1 MFHVSGTKHSIQS
14 TIYTMNTPKTVG
26 FKTLG
31 CRLNQYETD
40 ALASKF
46 ARLGFKVVE
55 DSKNTDVYIV
65 NTCTVTNQSDQKSRY
80 VVNHALKHGHTGMLI
95 ITGCMANHHKEQL
108 EAKYPNAYVVDNKE
122 KSTIPQL
129 VQAHFNAEII
139 PAHQQQSGVFA
150 YEPASET
157 FHTRSMV
164 KIQDGCDNFCTFCII
179 PKVRGRAIS
188 RPANEVLKNIQ
199 QVVAFG
205 YKEVVIT
212 GVNISRYNH
221 NGTTFSQLLKQIVA
235 LPEDFRLR
243 ISSIEPDGFDED
255 FFALLKHP
263 KVAPHLHLCLQS
275 GSEKVLLQMRRMY
288 TLRAYEKI
296 VERLRQ
302 MDPLY
307 NITTDVI
314 VGFPG
319 EEEADFQASLQ
330 AVQSFQFGHVHTF
343 KYSKRE
349 DTRAARMTNIL
360 PEKEKSRR
368 SELLRQTA
376 EAAKLEYRQQLI
388 GQTQKVLV
396 EKVDEEG
403 MASGYGEYYVP
414 VKFYAPQA
422 RKNEFYDVTI
432 GSLDVKTTEDPVL
445 IGKV

>member
-1 MFHVSGTKHSIQS
+1 
-14 TIYTMNTPKTVG
+14 MNTPKTIG

-31 CRLNQYETD
+31 CRLNQFETD

-46 ARLGFKVVE
+46 SRLGFKVVE
-55 DSKNTDVYIV
+55 NSKNTDVFVV

-80 VVNHALKHGHTGMLI
+80 VVNHALKQGHNGMLI
-95 ITGCMANHHKEQL
+95 ITGCMANHHKAQL
-108 EAKYPNAYVVDNKE
+108 EAKYPNAYVVDNNE
-122 KSTIPQL
+122 KSNIPQL
-129 VQAHFNAEII
+129 VQAHFNQEII

-179 PKVRGRAIS
+179 PKVRGRATS
-188 RPANEVLKNIQ
+188 RPVNEILKNIQ

-212 GVNISRYNH
+212 GVNISRYND

-243 ISSIEPDGFDED
+243 ISSIEPDGFDEEL
-255 FFALLKHP
+255 FELLAHP

-288 TLRAYEKI
+288 TLRSYEKM
-296 VERLRQ
+296 VERVRQ
-302 MDPLY
+302 IDPLF
-307 NITTDVI
+307 NITTDII

-319 EEEADFQASLQ
+319 EEEKDFQASLQ
-330 AVQSFQFGHVHTF
+330 AIKYFQFGHVHTF

-349 DTRAARMTNIL
+349 DTRAARMTNSVL
-360 PEKEKSRR
+360 EKEKSRR
-368 SELLRQTA
+368 SGLLRQTA
-376 EAAKLEYRQQLI
+376 ETAKLEYRHQLI

-396 EKVDEEG
+396 EKVDAEG
-403 MASGYGEYYVP
+403 IASGYGQHYVP

-422 RKNEFYDVTI
+422 GKNEFYDVTI
-432 GSLDVKTTEDPVL
+432 ESLDAKATEDPVL
-445 IGKV
+445 IGKI

>member
-1 MFHVSGTKHSIQS
+1 
-14 TIYTMNTPKTVG
+14 MNTPKTIG

-31 CRLNQYETD
+31 CRLNQFETD

-46 ARLGFKVVE
+46 SRLGFKVVE
-55 DSKNTDVYIV
+55 NSKNTDVFVV

-80 VVNHALKHGHTGMLI
+80 VVNHALKQGHNGMLI
-95 ITGCMANHHKEQL
+95 ITGCMANHHKVQL
-108 EAKYPNAYVVDNKE
+108 EAKYPNAYVVDNNE
-122 KSTIPQL
+122 KSNIPQL
-129 VQAHFNAEII
+129 VQAHFNQEII

-179 PKVRGRAIS
+179 PKVRGRATS
-188 RPANEVLKNIQ
+188 RPVNEILKNIQ

-212 GVNISRYNH
+212 GVNISRYND

-243 ISSIEPDGFDED
+243 ISSIEPDGFDEE
-255 FFALLKHP
+255 FFELLAHP

-288 TLRAYEKI
+288 TLRSYEKM
-296 VERLRQ
+296 VERVRQ
-302 MDPLY
+302 IDPLF
-307 NITTDVI
+307 NITTDII

-319 EEEADFQASLQ
+319 EEEKDFQASLQ
-330 AVQSFQFGHVHTF
+330 AIKYFQFGHVHTF

-349 DTRAARMTNIL
+349 DTRAARMTNSVL
-360 PEKEKSRR
+360 EKEKSRR

-376 EAAKLEYRQQLI
+376 ETAKLEYRHQLI

-396 EKVDEEG
+396 EKVDAEG
-403 MASGYGEYYVP
+403 IASGYGQHYVP

-422 RKNEFYDVTI
+422 GKNEFYDVTI
-432 GSLDVKTTEDPVL
+432 ESLDAKATEDPVL
-445 IGKV
+445 IGKI